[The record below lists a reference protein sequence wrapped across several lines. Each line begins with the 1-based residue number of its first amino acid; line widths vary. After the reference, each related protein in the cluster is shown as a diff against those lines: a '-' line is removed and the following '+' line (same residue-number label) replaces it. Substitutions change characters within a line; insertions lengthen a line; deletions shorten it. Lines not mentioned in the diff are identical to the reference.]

1 MLNVR
6 GGAGYLIKFRWE
18 HVGRDMSN
26 VDNGFQPL
34 LVVKHGAP
42 GLDLPDV
49 GAKLGLVLL
58 VWMKEFF

>member
-1 MLNVR
+1 
-6 GGAGYLIKFRWE
+6 
-18 HVGRDMSN
+18 MSN